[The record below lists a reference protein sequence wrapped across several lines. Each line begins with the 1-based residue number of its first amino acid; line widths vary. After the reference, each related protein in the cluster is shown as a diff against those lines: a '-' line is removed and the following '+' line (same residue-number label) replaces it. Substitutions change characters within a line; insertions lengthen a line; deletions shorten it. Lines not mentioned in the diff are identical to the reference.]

1 MNQNKLTFE
10 SENLVVDWIGFNIQG
25 LIDRKQLK
33 QIANYLFRAFG
44 FNSTIIKRING
55 KWKSESLNYDRQNQF
70 QVSFRQHE
78 YDPEAKS
85 FWVGT
90 KINFSGNNAA
100 QFYKLIQSQKLDWN
114 SFQPYR
120 LSLSRFDLCYFRETK
135 PNQQKGDLELFMN
148 KCCQKTFARSKKN
161 IAEYTRNHQ
170 GFILRIGARKSP
182 NHYRVYQAT
191 NGLRFELEMKKT
203 IIQNF
208 LLIDHIKD
216 FEDKLT
222 RHFYA
227 YSKKVLVLDD
237 CYTDW
242 LIHYYRK
249 TDKPMNSLVTSYL
262 ENRSFD
268 SLAEQKQFFKLLQF
282 LSFSRGK
289 PFFLE
294 YIRKQTYYVVE
305 FKISEFMHFMKIE
318 NKSYYQ
324 IKKVKEFLQ
333 SLQEEIPFV
342 KIFTEKSFRSVA
354 SFPYVELEIQHKSL
368 VGRVAIAKELYLYD
382 YPFSF
387 PSSFLSYQTNYELQV
402 KLQLIQVISTNSLE
416 KVFDVKPFL
425 DQFNV
430 STQKKAYIKKLIV
443 QSFDQLKEHNCIE
456 NQFQL
461 ITKSGITQKTDKLIP
476 LRIGQST
483 TIWFYE
489 KL

>member
-1 MNQNKLTFE
+1 MNQNKFSFE

-25 LIDRKQLK
+25 LIDPKV
-33 QIANYLFRAFG
+33 IAVYLSEKFG
-44 FNSTIIKRING
+44 FNSTIAKGFDG
-55 KWKSESLNYDRQNQF
+55 KPQSLVYDDRNEF
-70 QVSFRQHE
+70 QVSFRQ
-78 YDPEAKS
+78 YDYNPELKS
-85 FWVGT
+85 FWLGT
-90 KINFSGNNAA
+90 KIYFSGKNAA
-100 QFYKLIQSQKLDWN
+100 QIYKGIRTQKLDWN
-114 SFQPYR
+114 IFQPYT

-135 PNQQKGDLELFMN
+135 LTEQKGDLELFMN

-161 IAEYTRNHQ
+161 IAEYTRNDQ
-170 GFILRIGARKSP
+170 GLI
-182 NHYRVYQAT
+182 
-191 NGLRFELEMKKT
+191 LRFELEMKKT

-227 YSKKVLVLDD
+227 YSKKVLVLHD

-242 LIHYYRK
+242 LIHYSRK

-289 PFFLE
+289 PFLLE

-333 SLQEEIPFV
+333 SLQEETPFV

-368 VGRVAIAKELYLYD
+368 VVRVAIASILQQ
-382 YPFSF
+382 
-387 PSSFLSYQTNYELQV
+387 YQEQSGGNKKLV
-402 KLQLIQVISTNSLE
+402 KLYILECLQELGNNCYIYNQVRLINKQGINQTLS
-416 KVFDVKPFL
+416 
-425 DQFNV
+425 
-430 STQKKAYIKKLIV
+430 IKKLTLKHLA
-443 QSFDQLKEHNCIE
+443 QSNIIYMKEI
-456 NQFQL
+456 
-461 ITKSGITQKTDKLIP
+461 I
-476 LRIGQST
+476 
-483 TIWFYE
+483 
-489 KL
+489 

>member
-1 MNQNKLTFE
+1 MNHTQFSFE
-10 SENLVVDWIGFNIQG
+10 SENLQVDWIGFNIQG
-25 LIDRKQLK
+25 SMDLK
-33 QIANYLFRAFG
+33 SIAKYLFETFG
-44 FNSTIIKRING
+44 FNSTIAKRING

-70 QVSFRQHE
+70 QASFRQYE

-90 KINFSGNNAA
+90 KIYFSGKNAA
-100 QFYKLIQSQKLDWN
+100 QIYKGIQTQKFDWN
-114 SFQPYR
+114 IFD
-120 LSLSRFDLCYFRETK
+120 LTKTSLARFDLCYFRETK
-135 PNQQKGDLELFMN
+135 PIEQKGDFELFMN

-161 IAEYTRNHQ
+161 IAEYTRNDQ
-170 GFILRIGARKSP
+170 GLILRIGARKSP
-182 NHYRVYQAT
+182 NHYRVYEAP

-203 IIQNF
+203 IIQKF

-242 LIHYYRK
+242 LIHHSRK
-249 TDKPMNSLVTSYL
+249 TDKLINSLVTSYL
-262 ENRSFD
+262 ENKSFD
-268 SLAEQKQFFKLLQF
+268 SLTQQKQFFKLLQF

-289 PFFLE
+289 PFFLQ

-305 FKISEFMHFMKIE
+305 FKISEFMNFMKIE

-333 SLQEEIPFV
+333 SLQEETPFV
-342 KIFTEKSFRSVA
+342 KIFTEKNFRSVA

-402 KLQLIQVISTNSLE
+402 KLQLIQVMSTNSLE
-416 KVFDVKPFL
+416 KVFDVKSFL

-430 STQKKAYIKKLIV
+430 STQKKAYLKKLIV

-456 NQFQL
+456 NQFRL
-461 ITKSGITQKTDKLIP
+461 ITKSGITKKVEILIP
-476 LRIGQST
+476 LKIGQSKN
-483 TIWFYE
+483 ICFYE

>member
-1 MNQNKLTFE
+1 MNQNKFTFE
-10 SENLVVDWIGFNIQG
+10 SKNLTVDWIGFNIQG
-25 LIDRKQLK
+25 FVDVRP
-33 QIANYLFRAFG
+33 IAKYLFQNFG
-44 FNSTIIKRING
+44 FNSTIAKRING
-55 KWKSESLNYDRQNQF
+55 KWKSESLNYASQNRF

-90 KINFSGNNAA
+90 KISFSGKNAA
-100 QFYKLIQSQKLDWN
+100 QIYSYIQRHEFDWTIFNPYKIKLG
-114 SFQPYR
+114 
-120 LSLSRFDLCYFRETK
+120 RFDLCYFRETK
-135 PNQQKGDLELFMN
+135 PTEQKGDLELFMEES
-148 KCCQKTFARSKKN
+148 CQKIRAKSKRRHPSWR
-161 IAEYTRNHQ
+161 RNSK
-170 GFILRIGARKSP
+170 GLLMKIGSRLSS
-182 NHYRVYQAT
+182 NHYRVYEAP

-203 IIQNF
+203 IIQKF

-242 LIHYYRK
+242 LIHYSRK

-305 FKISEFMHFMKIE
+305 FKISEFMHFMKID

-333 SLQEEIPFV
+333 SLQEETPFV

-402 KLQLIQVISTNSLE
+402 KLQLIQVMSTNSLE

-430 STQKKAYIKKLIV
+430 STQKKAYIKKLII

-461 ITKSGITQKTDKLIP
+461 ITKSGITQKIDKLIP
-476 LRIGQST
+476 LKIGQSK
-483 TIWFYE
+483 TICFYE

>member
-1 MNQNKLTFE
+1 MQQNKLSFE
-10 SENLVVDWIGFNIQG
+10 SENLVVDYLTLNLKNGKDNIRKIAQFFNRYHRFNCYSCDEKIGF
-25 LIDRKQLK
+25 KSK
-33 QIANYLFRAFG
+33 KPYLDLVNSRYKLEMVFA
-44 FNSTIIKRING
+44 FNSNPVNRNTVLI
-55 KWKSESLNYDRQNQF
+55 Q
-70 QVSFRQHE
+70 
-78 YDPEAKS
+78 
-85 FWVGT
+85 
-90 KINFSGNNAA
+90 FSGLNAHH
-100 QFYKLIQSQKLDWN
+100 FYRILKTQEFNWEIFDLND
-114 SFQPYR
+114 
-120 LSLSRFDLCYFRETK
+120 LSLGRFDISYIRSNQTIQKSNLLLFYQRSADKFKKRY
-135 PNQQKGDLELFMN
+135 PNSIPGVIDTTLGLGTRTGDSFL
-148 KCCQKTFARSKKN
+148 
-161 IAEYTRNHQ
+161 
-170 GFILRIGARKSP
+170 
-182 NHYRVYQAT
+182 RVY
-191 NGLRFELEMKKT
+191 LPDDDSLKFELEIKKYKAKQMT
-203 IIQNF
+203 PF
-208 LLIDHIKD
+208 LIHNSFVE
-216 FEDKLT
+216 FEKSIVESFFRYLKI
-222 RHFYA
+222 A
-227 YSKKVLVLDD
+227 LVFDT

-242 LIHYYRK
+242 LIHYSRK

-268 SLAEQKQFFKLLQF
+268 SLAQQKQFFKLLQF

-305 FKISEFMHFMKIE
+305 FKISEFMNFMKIE

-333 SLQEEIPFV
+333 SLQEETPFV

-387 PSSFLSYQTNYELQV
+387 PSSFLSYQTNHELQV
-402 KLQLIQVISTNSLE
+402 KLQLIQVMSTNSLE

-461 ITKSGITQKTDKLIP
+461 ITKSGITQKIDKLIP
-476 LRIGQST
+476 LRIGQSK
-483 TIWFYE
+483 TICFYE